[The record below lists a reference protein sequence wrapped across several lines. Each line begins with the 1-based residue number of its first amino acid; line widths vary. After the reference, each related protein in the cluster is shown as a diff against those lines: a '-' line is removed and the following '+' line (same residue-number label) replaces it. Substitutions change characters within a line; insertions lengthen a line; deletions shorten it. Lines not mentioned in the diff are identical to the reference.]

1 MKISARS
8 SGGFAGLEEH
18 YEIDTERHP
27 QGGAIAAALASAGFF
42 AEPPG
47 GNDAAGAD
55 LRHWQITVE
64 TPGAAPARHSIR
76 FAEDG
81 SAANARWQEL
91 VARLRAAA

>member
-1 MKISARS
+1 MRISASS

-18 YEIDTERHP
+18 YAIDTERHP

-42 AEPPG
+42 AELPDDK
-47 GNDAAGAD
+47 NTAGAD
-55 LRHWQITVE
+55 LRYWQITVE
-64 TPGAAPARHSIR
+64 APGAAQARHSIR